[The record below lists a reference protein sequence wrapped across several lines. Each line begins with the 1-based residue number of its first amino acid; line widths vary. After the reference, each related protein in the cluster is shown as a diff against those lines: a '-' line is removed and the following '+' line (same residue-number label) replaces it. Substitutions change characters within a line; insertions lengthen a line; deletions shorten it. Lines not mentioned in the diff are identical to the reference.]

1 MNGAINAVLEEIL
14 GQIPKAKYFSLFMIY
29 TKRLKEKRILFI
41 VLMIVEYLL
50 LKHFISF
57 NIWFQISYTII
68 TYIILK
74 MLYKDKSQITDIFTF
89 SIASII
95 LILIC
100 GILYFPIWFTIN
112 NYILYA
118 VLTRIFMFAFLI
130 LFNNK
135 LNRIQKIYK
144 LLWNRNDKIKKKI
157 KSTTFRS
164 LNIVIFN
171 IMFYIINIG
180 MIFTIFLNGGV

>member
-1 MNGAINAVLEEIL
+1 MLLHRFFKN
-14 GQIPKAKYFSLFMIY
+14 
-29 TKRLKEKRILFI
+29 RIGVFL
-41 VLMIVEYLL
+41 
-50 LKHFISF
+50 
-57 NIWFQISYTII
+57 
-68 TYIILK
+68 
-74 MLYKDKSQITDIFTF
+74 
-89 SIASII
+89 
-95 LILIC
+95 LIC

-171 IMFYIINIG
+171 IIIKP
-180 MIFTIFLNGGV
+180 